1 MSIPIRLD
9 LEESCVATLTLV
21 LRELQQAKTDDELFS
36 ALTRAHH
43 VWAVLLEFMP
53 WSRIG
58 FPDPTGRPFV
68 SGLRGGLVHRRDEC
82 DLGDLINV
90 SHQLVMHCARGHHP
104 ERITRRAELAWHESE
119 TGRWQS
125 FEAWLLRMVVQKAS
139 HLPVRMDSM
148 TKPALAV
155 GYQAAWA

>member
-1 MSIPIRLD
+1 MNIPIRLD

-21 LRELQQAKTDDELFS
+21 LRGIQQAKTEDELFS

-58 FPDPTGRPFV
+58 FPDPGERPFV
-68 SGLRGGLVHRRDEC
+68 SGLRGGG

-90 SHQLVMHCARGHHP
+90 SHQLVIHCARGHHP
-104 ERITRRAELAWHESE
+104 DRIARRAELAWHESE

-125 FEAWLLRMVVQKAS
+125 FDAWLLRMVVQKAS
-139 HLPVRMDSM
+139 HLPVRTDRVTTSAM
-148 TKPALAV
+148 AV
-155 GYQAAWA
+155 GHQAAWA